1 MPAKRERHPR
11 GHQDGAET
19 PPPGNIKDK
28 TEMNDKL
35 NKIYQQLC
43 RLRDKHDGIVLALF
57 TADNDLPPE
66 LENLARACA
75 DYLTQLNLELS
86 HLSSKLIHL
95 KPFKRND

>member
-75 DYLTQLNLELS
+75 DYLTQINIELRE
-86 HLSSKLIHL
+86 LCKQLMIK
-95 KPFKRND
+95 KPFKSYD